1 MRMPYAVFTVA
12 ALVAGGV
19 AVAQQRPVQQA
30 GTPAPA
36 AKPAV
41 QRLTPA
47 GERADTGVIMMR
59 EVFSYE
65 RAGRRDPFAT
75 LLTTSDLRPGLHELV
90 LTGVLVHPTRPV
102 AVMRDKDGTQYRVTT
117 GMTVGRARVVQIKP
131 KTVIFAITQYGHER
145 RDSLVLGDTAQA
157 RP

>member
-1 MRMPYAVFTVA
+1 MNRSHFVTA
-12 ALVAGGV
+12 ALAALAIAGV
-19 AVAQQRPVQQA
+19 AVAQQRPVQQ
-30 GTPAPA
+30 GTPARAGQPLAPA
-36 AKPAV
+36 
-41 QRLTPA
+41 Q
-47 GERADTGVIMMR
+47 EQADSGVLIMR

-65 RAGRRDPFAT
+65 RMGRRDPFAV
-75 LLTTSDLRPGLHELV
+75 LLTTSQLRPGLHELR

-102 AVMRDKDGTQYRVTT
+102 AVMRDTEGTQYRVTT

-131 KTVIFAITQYGHER
+131 KTVIFSITQYGHER

>member
-1 MRMPYAVFTVA
+1 MNRSHFTAATLA
-12 ALVAGGV
+12 ALAIAGA
-19 AVAQQRPVQQA
+19 AVAQQRPVQQGA
-30 GTPAPA
+30 PVKPGQPLAPA
-36 AKPAV
+36 AE
-41 QRLTPA
+41 Q
-47 GERADTGVIMMR
+47 ADSGVLIMR

-65 RAGRRDPFAT
+65 RLGRRDPFAV
-75 LLTTSDLRPGLHELV
+75 LLATSQLRPGLHELR

-102 AVMRDKDGTQYRVTT
+102 AVMRDTEGTQYRVTT

-131 KTVIFAITQYGHER
+131 KTVIFSITQYGHER